1 MDRKILLIEVMEK
14 ASPEEEA
21 AINGGLKEYNDQ
33 FSEEDNHLL
42 LAVLLRDAQGKLV
55 GGLLGGT
62 FWRWLHIDTLWIRAD
77 ARSLGYGRKLMA
89 AAEQE
94 AIRRGCRH
102 SQVETHDFQAL
113 GFYLKN
119 GYSLFAQLDDMPP
132 EHIKYFLKKD
142 L

>member
-1 MDRKILLIEVMEK
+1 MDKNTFVIEVKEN
-14 ASPEEEA
+14 ASPDEAA
-21 AINGGLKEYNDQ
+21 AINNGLKEYNDQ
-33 FSEEDNHLL
+33 FSEDDNHLL

-62 FWRWLHIDTLWIRAD
+62 FWRWLHIDTLWIRSD

-89 AAEQE
+89 TAEQE

-113 GFYLKN
+113 DFYLKN